1 MKTHNSL
8 LITSERSSSK
18 RKVKAKKKMV
28 TQKAAG
34 SNCCLRA
41 PACQDTL
48 WTVCIPTDECASP
61 YLSVKTDT
69 DDLVTLLSSLVRK
82 EIPSR
87 YSASFPLMYILHRYD
102 MFSKNSIYD
111 NLLK

>member
-1 MKTHNSL
+1 
-8 LITSERSSSK
+8 
-18 RKVKAKKKMV
+18 MV

-87 YSASFPLMYILHRYD
+87 YSANFPLMYILHRYD